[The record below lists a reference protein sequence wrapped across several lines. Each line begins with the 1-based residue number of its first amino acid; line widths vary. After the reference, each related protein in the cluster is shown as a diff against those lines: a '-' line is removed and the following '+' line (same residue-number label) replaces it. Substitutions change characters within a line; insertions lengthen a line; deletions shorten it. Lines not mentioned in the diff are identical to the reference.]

1 MDKISSDAYAQ
12 FINIRHPHQ
21 NPRTSAFR
29 RGVIEE
35 ELPAEPGRVRRGV
48 NGEADGARV
57 VENLVVISSLRG
69 GMKRKINLCCV
80 ACSEIQ
86 TLVVTSARS
95 SSCCLEMAA
104 PAHRIPVDEQFV
116 LTSN

>member
-1 MDKISSDAYAQ
+1 MLMSGSTTSG
-12 FINIRHPHQ
+12 HPHQ
-21 NPRTSAFR
+21 NPRASAFR
-29 RGVIEE
+29 WGVIEE
-35 ELPAEPGRVRRGV
+35 DLPAEPGRVRRGV

-57 VENLVVISSLRG
+57 VENLVVISSLRR
-69 GMKRKINLCCV
+69 GMKRKINVCCV

-86 TLVVTSARS
+86 TLVVTSVCL

-104 PAHRIPVDEQFV
+104 PAHKIPVDEQFV